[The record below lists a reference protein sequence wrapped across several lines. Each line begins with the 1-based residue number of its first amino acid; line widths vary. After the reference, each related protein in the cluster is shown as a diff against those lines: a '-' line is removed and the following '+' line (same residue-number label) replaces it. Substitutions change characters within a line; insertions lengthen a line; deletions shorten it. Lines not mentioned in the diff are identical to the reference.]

1 MIERMTEFTET
12 YTAVKQF
19 QGKGFRH
26 YARHVALS
34 VLSFPERLIK
44 DTRPRVQFLYIHHV
58 FKDEENSF
66 RAMLQA
72 LSHEYSFVSYSEAVN
87 KVVTGNIDRP
97 YLSISSDDGFQ
108 NNLTAGRI
116 LGEMGISG
124 CFFLNP
130 GLVSETNVQK
140 IKQHCF
146 EKLEFPPVAFLN
158 WQEVGLLQEMGHE
171 IGGHTLYHERVLG
184 RSMDGFAADCEKSRE
199 QITHYCGEPKHFSF
213 PYGRFTDFS
222 QEAAQIVFKSGYES
236 CASAERGCHVGAS
249 PLDPNIVCIRRDHV
263 LPEWPISHVRYFLNR
278 NIRRANPFGNIFPYP
293 NL

>member
-1 MIERMTEFTET
+1 M
-12 YTAVKQF
+12 
-19 QGKGFRH
+19 
-26 YARHVALS
+26 ALS

-44 DTRPRVQFLYIHHV
+44 DVRPRVQFLYIHHI

-66 RAMLQA
+66 RAMLQD
-72 LSHEYSFVSYSEAVN
+72 LSQEYSFVSYSEAVN

-108 NNLTAGRI
+108 NNLAAGRI
-116 LGEMGISG
+116 LEEMGISG

-130 GLVSETNVQK
+130 GLISETNFQK

-146 EKLEFPPVAFLN
+146 EKLEFPPVAFLT
-158 WQEVGLLQEMGHE
+158 WQEVEQLQEMGHE

-184 RSMDGFAADCEKSRE
+184 RSMQDFAADCQKSRE
-199 QITHYCGEPKHFSF
+199 QITHNCGEPKHFSF

-222 QEAAQIVFKSGYES
+222 RDAAQIVFRAGYES
-236 CASAERGCHVGAS
+236 CASAERGCHVGTTPLS
-249 PLDPNIVCIRRDHV
+249 PYEVCIRRDHV
-263 LPEWPISHVRYFLNR
+263 LPEWPISHVRYFLNQ
-278 NIRRANPFGNIFPYP
+278 NIRRANPLGNIFPYP